1 MAFLQSKIKHVIYI
15 VKENRTFDQVLG
27 DLGNGSA
34 GDPTLT
40 IFGKR
45 ITPNLH
51 RIATNFV
58 TLDNFLDTGDAS
70 MDGWG
75 WSLQGRATSTLSLTQ
90 QINYAAV
97 DRGLSYISEG
107 ANRNVPTGLTVAERI
122 GIFGSLYTSAFAST
136 PGGAVNALPGTVD
149 VAGTDAP
156 YGQGKGYIF
165 DAVLAAGGTIR
176 NYGFMTTNVGPI
188 QVNGVDVS
196 NAGAEGVQQVIP
208 LQRELAAGLLSGQ
221 SVTDLYF
228 RGFDNQYPD
237 IYRYNEWK
245 REFDAYV
252 TNNNL
257 PTFETV
263 RFSHDHTG
271 NFNNALAGVTTPE
284 TQNADNDL
292 AVGRLVQAVA
302 NSPYAANTLIFI
314 VEDDSQDGPDHID
327 SHRTTTFVAGPYVKQ
342 HAVVSTRYT
351 TVSLLRTIEDVLG
364 LQHMNLNTAYQRPM
378 AEIFDTASNG
388 NWTFSATASTILK
401 TTTIA
406 LNDIGVQYADG
417 PDIKSTRD
425 AAYWAKAT
433 RGFDFSDADRVP
445 ADLYNQV
452 LWEGLKGNE
461 PYPMEGGVMR
471 VNARDTTTR

>member
-1 MAFLQSKIKHVIYI
+1 
-15 VKENRTFDQVLG
+15 
-27 DLGNGSA
+27 
-34 GDPTLT
+34 
-40 IFGKR
+40 
-45 ITPNLH
+45 
-51 RIATNFV
+51 
-58 TLDNFLDTGDAS
+58 
-70 MDGWG
+70 
-75 WSLQGRATSTLSLTQ
+75 
-90 QINYAAV
+90 
-97 DRGLSYISEG
+97 
-107 ANRNVPTGLTVAERI
+107 
-122 GIFGSLYTSAFAST
+122 
-136 PGGAVNALPGTVD
+136 
-149 VAGTDAP
+149 
-156 YGQGKGYIF
+156 
-165 DAVLAAGGTIR
+165 
-176 NYGFMTTNVGPI
+176 
-188 QVNGVDVS
+188 
-196 NAGAEGVQQVIP
+196 
-208 LQRELAAGLLSGQ
+208 
-221 SVTDLYF
+221 
-228 RGFDNQYPD
+228 
-237 IYRYNEWK
+237 
-245 REFDAYV
+245 
-252 TNNNL
+252 
-257 PTFETV
+257 
-263 RFSHDHTG
+263 
-271 NFNNALAGVTTPE
+271 
-284 TQNADNDL
+284 
-292 AVGRLVQAVA
+292 
-302 NSPYAANTLIFI
+302 LIFI